1 MARTLFDRIED
12 NLSYGL
18 AQLPR
23 VAWYLGHGY
32 VMRRL
37 AERFE
42 RDRVVRPAPAKGPRR
57 PSPVR
62 AKLYRD
68 LAALFARDLANVDA
82 GYYPP
87 PAGEDGTL
95 AERLARTR
103 LFFEDLP
110 RVAARR
116 REGRGQEVSETPE
129 RPKRPRYY
137 LQNFHFQTDG
147 WLSERSAKL
156 YDVQVEVLF
165 AGAAN
170 AMRRQALVPI
180 AKWMRGKDQ
189 RRLRLLD
196 VACGTARFVGELKRA
211 FPLLPVL
218 GLDLSEPYLREAR
231 RTLEDRRATGFVGAK
246 AEELPFADASLDIVT
261 SVYLFHELPPKIRR
275 AVAREASRVLK
286 PGGLFVLVDSLQ
298 HGDVPGYD
306 GLLDGFPASFH
317 EPYFASYVDEDLP
330 ALFEGAGLRVIRA
343 EPAWLSKI
351 VACEKPGG

>member
-1 MARTLFDRIED
+1 MARTLLDRIED
-12 NLSYGL
+12 RLSYGM
-18 AQLPR
+18 AQVPR

-37 AERFE
+37 AARFE
-42 RDRVVRPAPAKGPRR
+42 RDRVMRPAPAQGPRR
-57 PSPVR
+57 PSPAR
-62 AKLYRD
+62 AELYRD

-87 PAGEDGTL
+87 PVGEDGTL

-110 RVAARR
+110 RVAERR
-116 REGRGQEVSETPE
+116 RAGRGQEVSEAPE

-180 AKWMRGKDQ
+180 ADWMRGKDQ
-189 RRLRLLD
+189 RRLRLVD
-196 VACGTARFVGELKRA
+196 IACGTARFLVELKRA
-211 FPLLPVL
+211 FPLLPTI
-218 GLDLSEPYLREAR
+218 GLDLSEPYLHEAR
-231 RTLEDRRATGFVGAK
+231 RSLAGRRATGFVGAK

-275 AVAREASRVLK
+275 AVAREVSRVLK

-306 GLLDGFPASFH
+306 GLLDGFPTSFH

-330 ALFEGAGLRVIRA
+330 AMFGDAGLRFIRA
-343 EPAWLSKI
+343 EPAWLSKV